1 MRKWLASFVSLVVAV
16 TLLAGTAFAGG
27 QQVTLEVDGEAIAF
41 ESHALFIDNGVTYAP
56 QDELFAALELPLSRD
71 EAEDESAASAFA
83 AKTKDVDG
91 IAYVPVRA
99 VSEAIGFE
107 VRWEAS
113 TRTIVLVSGSGTESD
128 EAGGRGFLW
137 EVEHK
142 GNKVF
147 LLGSM
152 HLADESFY
160 PLNPAM
166 EEAFEEAEYLGVE
179 VDVSKGADP
188 AVQKLI
194 LSLGSY
200 QDGSTIKDHV
210 AKETYDKLAALLEE
224 NGIPGGSFDAFKPW
238 VIEVTLQ
245 GMQASM
251 SGMDGQVG
259 IDLYFITKAMERKLP
274 IIELESFESQLQ
286 MFDGF
291 SDELQE
297 ASLNAAIDG
306 FSEID
311 DGLEAMAEMWKT
323 GDEEALLELTASVS
337 ENEEYNQAMLVDRNQ
352 AMTEKVVG
360 YLNEEKPATYLI
372 VVGAAHMLGETGI
385 VTALEEQG
393 YTVTRR

>member
-1 MRKWLASFVSLVVAV
+1 MRKWLVSFVSMFVAL
-16 TLLAGTAFAGG
+16 TLLAGTTFAAER
-27 QQVTLEVDGEAIAF
+27 QVTLEVDGEAIAF

-56 QDELFAALELPLSRD
+56 QDELYAALALTQE
-71 EAEDESAASAFA
+71 EADAV
-83 AKTKDVDG
+83 KTKAIDG
-91 IAYVPVRA
+91 IVYAPVRT
-99 VSEAIGFE
+99 VSESNGYE
-107 VRWEAS
+107 VRWDSS
-113 TRTIVLVSGSGTESD
+113 TRTIVLASTAQPES
-128 EAGGRGFLW
+128 EAAGGRGFLW

-166 EEAFEEAEYLGVE
+166 ESAFDEADYLGVE
-179 VDVSKGADP
+179 IDISKAADP
-188 AVQKLI
+188 KVQELI

-200 QDGSTIKDHV
+200 QDGTTLKDHV
-210 AKETYDKLAALLEE
+210 AQETYDKLNALLEE
-224 NGIPGGSFDAFKPW
+224 NGIPAGSFDTFKPW

-251 SGMDGQVG
+251 TGMDGQVG
-259 IDLYFITKAMERKLP
+259 IDLYFIEKAMERKLP

-286 MFDGF
+286 MFNGF

-297 ASLNAAIDG
+297 TTLNATIDS

-311 DGLEAMAEMWKT
+311 DGLQSMAEIWKT
-323 GDEEALLELTASVS
+323 GDDEGLLELTASVS

-352 AMTEKVVG
+352 AMTEQVVG
-360 YLNEEKPATYLI
+360 YLNGGTPATYLI

-393 YTVTRR
+393 YTVTRQ

>member
-1 MRKWLASFVSLVVAV
+1 MRKWMASLVSLFVVMM
-16 TLLAGTAFAGG
+16 LLAGTAFAAGK
-27 QQVTLEVDGEAIAF
+27 QVTMEVDGEAIAF
-41 ESHALFIDNGVTYAP
+41 EAHALLIDNGVAYAP
-56 QDELFAALELPLSRD
+56 QDELFAALELML
-71 EAEDESAASAFA
+71 DESGDETAALA

-99 VSEAIGFE
+99 VSEAVGYE
-107 VRWEAS
+107 VRWDSS
-113 TRTIVLVSGSGTESD
+113 TRTIVLVSRHESETD
-128 EAGGRGFLW
+128 AAGGRGFLW

-166 EEAFEEAEYLGVE
+166 EEAFDEADYLGVE
-179 VDVSKGADP
+179 VDISKAADP
-188 AVQKLI
+188 AVQQLI

-200 QDGSTIKDHV
+200 QDGTTLKDHV
-210 AKETYDKLAALLEE
+210 AEETYDKLAALLEE
-224 NGIPGGSFDAFKPW
+224 NGIPAGSFDTFKPW
-238 VIEVTLQ
+238 VAEVTVQ
-245 GMQASM
+245 GMQAAM
-251 SGMDGQVG
+251 SGLDGQVG

-286 MFDGF
+286 MFSGF
-291 SDELQE
+291 SEELQE
-297 ASLNAAIDG
+297 ANLNAVIDS

-311 DGLEAMAEMWKT
+311 DSLEAMAEMWKA
-323 GDEEALLELTASVS
+323 GDEEALLELTASVGD
-337 ENEEYNQAMLVDRNQ
+337 NEEYNQAMLVDRNK

-360 YLNEEKPATYLI
+360 YLNGDKPATYLI
-372 VVGAAHMLGETGI
+372 VVGAGHMLGETGI

-393 YTVTRR
+393 YTVTRQ